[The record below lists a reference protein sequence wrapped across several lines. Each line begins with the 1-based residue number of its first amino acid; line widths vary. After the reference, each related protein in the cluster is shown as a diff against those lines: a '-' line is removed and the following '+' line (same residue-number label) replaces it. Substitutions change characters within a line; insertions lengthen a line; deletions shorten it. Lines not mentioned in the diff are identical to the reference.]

1 METPGIFLMQS
12 PRARRSTEL
21 PRTGSGIILT
31 ALLLFFLCL
40 SPSARSAEITIG
52 LIPEQNVFEQMARY
66 EPIGRYIQKRT
77 DIKVRFTILSRYG
90 NILDSFVKDDMDGAF
105 WGSFTGALAIEKMG
119 IEPLVRPL
127 WLDGTSS
134 YRGYI
139 FVRKD
144 SGIKSMKD
152 MKGRSIAFV
161 DKATT
166 AGYIFPMAFFREHG
180 VTDIN
185 SFFKEH
191 YFAGS
196 HDATISAVLDK
207 KVDIGCAKSTILHH
221 LGEQDPR
228 VEEDLLLLAHS
239 QEFPSNA
246 LGVRSDLSLEIKTKI
261 RNALLGMDDV
271 AEGRAI
277 LKEFRAIRF
286 IATSREDYVPVFHA
300 AAQAGIDLKNYEYRN
315 K

>member
-1 METPGIFLMQS
+1 MEAP
-12 PRARRSTEL
+12 RSTES
-21 PRTGSGIILT
+21 PSTGSGRILT
-31 ALLLFFLCL
+31 ALLLFFLTL
-40 SPSARSAEITIG
+40 SPSARAAEITIG

-66 EPIGRYIQKRT
+66 EPIGKYIQKRT

-90 NILDSFVKDDMDGAF
+90 NILESFVEDDMDAAF
-105 WGSFTGALAIEKMG
+105 WGSFTGALAIEKLG

-127 WLDGTSS
+127 WLDETSS

-144 SGIKSMKD
+144 SGIKSVKD
-152 MKGRSIAFV
+152 MKGRSIVFV

-166 AGYIFPMAFFREHG
+166 AGYIFPMAFLREHG
-180 VTDIN
+180 VTDID
-185 SFFKEH
+185 SYFKEH

-196 HDATISAVLDK
+196 HDAAISAVLDK
-207 KVDIGCAKSTILHH
+207 KVDIGCAKNTILHH
-221 LGEQDPR
+221 LGEEDPR

-239 QEFPSNA
+239 EEFPSNA
-246 LGVRSDLSLEIKTKI
+246 LGVRSDLSPEIKTKI

-277 LKEFRAIRF
+277 LKEFHAIRF
-286 IATSREDYVPVFHA
+286 IATSREDYAPVFHSA
-300 AAQAGIDLKNYEYRN
+300 AKAGIDLKNYEYRN